1 MIKTLRI
8 TSIVVAMLAVV
19 LLVLP
24 VVFGVRSDA
33 EIEEFLQSPGAVDN
47 FLAAK
52 GQRPARDESQ
62 TSPLVKQA
70 VDFARYLN
78 PPPPLPPK
86 TAPAAARSA
95 DQPAPP
101 VAVTPKFNLIGTSFY
116 ASRPELS
123 LALIDEPGKGLNWIR
138 QGSTVGH
145 LTIEQIKDGSITIKD
160 SQGTS
165 EMTVTVNQ
173 PWRSLLKNP
182 PPETQPAAP
191 PTKGTGALAPSS
203 VTPPPAGLGRPGFG
217 ARTPPAA
224 IPPRQA
230 GAQPAPPPAMENASV
245 SSEQTSPGPVYEPS
259 PLEKEKQAQIDR
271 VFNEI
276 SAISENRITGDEAAK
291 FDELSKLVEEL
302 EKIKAGEQS
311 VDAQQ
316 ESPSQTDANT
326 PSDANQ

>member
-8 TSIVVAMLAVV
+8 TSIVVAMLAVI

-24 VVFGVRSDA
+24 VVFGVRSDSK
-33 EIEEFLQSPGAVDN
+33 IEEFLQSPGAVDN

-78 PPPPLPPK
+78 PPPPPPPR
-86 TAPAAARSA
+86 TAPAATQTAA
-95 DQPAPP
+95 QPAPP
-101 VAVTPKFNLIGTSFY
+101 VPVTPKFNLIGTSFY

-123 LALIDEPGKGLNWIR
+123 LALIDEPGKGLNWVR

-145 LTIEQIKDGSITIKD
+145 LTIEQIKDGSITISD

-173 PWRSLLKNP
+173 PWRTLLKNP
-182 PPETQPAAP
+182 PPEIQPAAP
-191 PTKGTGALAPSS
+191 STGTGQLPSAPAA
-203 VTPPPAGLGRPGFG
+203 PPPAGRGRPGFG
-217 ARTPPAA
+217 ARVPTTATA
-224 IPPRQA
+224 SQKVI
-230 GAQPAPPPAMENASV
+230 AQPAPAPVTSNEPDIEV
-245 SSEQTSPGPVYEPS
+245 TSPAI
-259 PLEKEKQAQIDR
+259 KEQEAKIER
-271 VFNEI
+271 VFSEI

-291 FDELSKLVEEL
+291 LDELSKLAEQLEEMQAAEL
-302 EKIKAGEQS
+302 SARQKPQS
-311 VDAQQ
+311 PD
-316 ESPSQTDANT
+316 QTDTNA